1 MTKVKINSVMTVLI
15 VCFLILPSICQAQMM
30 KEVVARSL
38 YADKKA
44 FNEGDI
50 ITVLIVEFARGTNA
64 TNSSTNSDNRLT
76 ADANS
81 SGNFSGILPSF
92 GLNSQL
98 SNKHEAKGETS
109 TAGSLESKMTAI
121 VTEVMENGLLSVQGT
136 RQMNVNG
143 EVQTTILTGLV
154 RPEDVRTDN
163 TIYSYN
169 IANANITY
177 KGKGMA
183 TTAGNPGILAKLFN
197 WIF

>member
-1 MTKVKINSVMTVLI
+1 MTNIKKKKILAILILGLI
-15 VCFLILPSICQAQMM
+15 VFPAILQAQMM

-50 ITVLIVEFARGTNA
+50 ITVLIVEFAKGSNSTN
-64 TNSSTNSDNRLT
+64 TSTNSDNRLT

-81 SGNFSGILPSF
+81 SGNLTSMLPSF

-98 SNKHEAKGETS
+98 SNKHEAQGETS
-109 TAGSLESKMTAI
+109 TKGSLESKMTAI

-136 RQMNVNG
+136 RQVDVNG
-143 EVQTTILTGLV
+143 EVQTTVLTGLV

-163 TIYSYN
+163 TVYSYN
-169 IANANITY
+169 IANAVITY

-183 TTAGNPGILAKLFN
+183 TTAGSPGILARLWN